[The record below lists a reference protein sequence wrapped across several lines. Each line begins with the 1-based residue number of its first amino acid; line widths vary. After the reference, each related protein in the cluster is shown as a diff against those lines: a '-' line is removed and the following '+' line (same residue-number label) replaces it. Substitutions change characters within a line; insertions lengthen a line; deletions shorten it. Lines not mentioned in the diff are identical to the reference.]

1 MNTLYLDSR
10 IAPGL
15 RWLAGFVMVVGLLF
29 ASMPAFAQQAA
40 APKLGYVDL
49 QKALNEIEE
58 GKKIKAQLEKDFKTK
73 QAQLDKKQQEVVK
86 LKEQFEAQ
94 AAMLSED
101 ARRQKGAEFQ
111 QKMYELQQLYV
122 SLQGE
127 LANKEG
133 EATKKIFEKMRK
145 IIEGI
150 GKEQG
155 YTMIFE
161 RTESSVLYA
170 KDGMDLTKE
179 LVKRYNAGK

>member
-1 MNTLYLDSR
+1 MSTLHLDSR
-10 IAPGL
+10 FAPGL
-15 RWLAGFVMVVGLLF
+15 RLLAGVVMVVGLLF
-29 ASMPAFAQQAA
+29 ASMPAFAQTAV
-40 APKLGYVDL
+40 PKLGYVDL

-58 GKKIKAQLEKDFKTK
+58 GKKIKAQLEKDFKAK
-73 QAQLDKKQQEVVK
+73 QTQLDKKQQEVVK

-127 LANKEG
+127 LATKEG

-150 GKEQG
+150 GKEQS

>member
-1 MNTLYLDSR
+1 MYNRQLVSPV
-10 IAPGL
+10 APAL
-15 RWLAGFVMVVGLLF
+15 RYLAGLIVVMGLLF
-29 ASMPAFAQQAA
+29 ASMPAFAQGAA
-40 APKLGYVDL
+40 QKFGYVDL

-58 GKKIKAQLEKDFKTK
+58 GKKIKAQLEKDFKGK
-73 QAQLDKKQQEVVK
+73 QAQLDAKQQQVVK
-86 LKEQFEAQ
+86 LKEQFESQ
-94 AAMLSED
+94 AMMLSED

-111 QKMYELQQLYV
+111 QHMYELQQLYV

-127 LANKEG
+127 LAQKEG

-150 GKEQG
+150 GKEQS

-170 KDGMDLTKE
+170 RDGMDLTAE
-179 LVKRYNAGK
+179 LVKRYNTNK